1 MTILVLEVS
10 EALELSLSA
19 VDNETN
25 KYKLSISG
33 HSGSLCDSMTG
44 PHNQQF
50 FSTLERDNDK
60 FPENCANKY
69 GVGGGWWNNACY
81 HVCFT
86 ADYHNEDE
94 RTHIV
99 GITWFCH
106 RGYYYSYKI
115 GEIHLLM
122 EYAP

>member
-1 MTILVLEVS
+1 MTILVIEVS

-44 PHNQQF
+44 WHNGQF

-60 FPENCANKY
+60 SASRNCANTF
-69 GVGGGWWNNACY
+69 GVGGGWWNNDCFNACL
-81 HVCFT
+81 T
-86 ADYHNEDE
+86 ADYYNKNE
-94 RTHIV
+94 HAQMM

-106 RGYYYSYKI
+106 RGYEYSYKV
-115 GEIHLLM
+115 GEIQLLI
-122 EYAP
+122 E